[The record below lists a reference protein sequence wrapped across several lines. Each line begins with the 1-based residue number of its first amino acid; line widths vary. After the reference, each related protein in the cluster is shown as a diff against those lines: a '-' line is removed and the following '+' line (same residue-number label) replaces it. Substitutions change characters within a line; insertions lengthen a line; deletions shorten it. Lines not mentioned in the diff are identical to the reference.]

1 LPPRERGAAL
11 LAVLLLVTV
20 MGALTTIA
28 LERLRL
34 STSLAGNVVALDQA
48 RTFAIGIESLTTLT
62 IDDLLARSSERTTL
76 EGGWNGARRR
86 LPMPGGAVAEAV
98 VRDGGN
104 CFNINSLA
112 SFAPPATFLPRPSGM
127 SQFQALMVLIGI
139 PEGAAGPIAE
149 AAGDW
154 IDSDAAPNR
163 QGAEDPQYA
172 GAQQG
177 YRTGNTMFSEVSELR
192 AVSGM
197 TPEIYTRLRPWVCAL
212 PTTDLSP
219 INVNTLAPE
228 QAPLL
233 AMLGPQQIGVD
244 AVRGVLAA
252 RPQQGWNS
260 MTDFWVQFQGIN
272 LPFDVQLQPQLRTRW
287 FSLDV
292 LVELEGAEL
301 QETALIDARLAP
313 AKVVARRWGSEE

>member
-1 LPPRERGAAL
+1 
-11 LAVLLLVTV
+11 
-20 MGALTTIA
+20 
-28 LERLRL
+28 
-34 STSLAGNVVALDQA
+34 
-48 RTFAIGIESLTTLT
+48 
-62 IDDLLARSSERTTL
+62 
-76 EGGWNGARRR
+76 
-86 LPMPGGAVAEAV
+86 
-98 VRDGGN
+98 
-104 CFNINSLA
+104 
-112 SFAPPATFLPRPSGM
+112 
-127 SQFQALMVLIGI
+127 
-139 PEGAAGPIAE
+139 
-149 AAGDW
+149 
-154 IDSDAAPNR
+154 
-163 QGAEDPQYA
+163 
-172 GAQQG
+172 
-177 YRTGNTMFSEVSELR
+177 MFSEVSELR